1 MPESASLFKHCTR
14 IYGSPDDSIAPS
26 QRTLTVPSTRS
37 VAVVDR
43 YADMSAAACSLLR
56 ARFAFGGQAPIAPQ
70 MVLINE
76 YRMGDFCNAVA
87 SQASRY
93 FAQQLEM
100 NGDRSHGA
108 ATEARLARTSSK
120 ELDDAGAETI
130 ISGSKGS
137 VVRVKDRKS
146 SVLKKQVN
154 EPLLV
159 LHWVSSM
166 DDAIDFINNA
176 TEEPLAALLVYGSP
190 EVGKYASQFI
200 NSHLC
205 CINDVPIE
213 LLVAPLTP
221 IGFATQPGKTY
232 RKEMF
237 SVPKPQLI
245 QFGERNSKLAA
256 MLDNNDEK
264 AAVKLRKQ
272 AQSIDAK
279 VRQPAGHAIGFFEQG
294 LMLGAS
300 VALTTI
306 VSTAVVMFKYG
317 VPAVRRG
324 IGH

>member
-1 MPESASLFKHCTR
+1 M
-14 IYGSPDDSIAPS
+14 
-26 QRTLTVPSTRS
+26 
-37 VAVVDR
+37 
-43 YADMSAAACSLLR
+43 
-56 ARFAFGGQAPIAPQ
+56 APQ

-76 YRMGDFCNAVA
+76 YRMKDFCNAIA
-87 SQASRY
+87 SQASRF

-100 NGDRSHGA
+100 NGDPGHGA
-108 ATEARLARTSSK
+108 AIEAKVARTLSR
-120 ELDDAGAETI
+120 ELDQAGAETI

-159 LHWVSSM
+159 LHSVSSM
-166 DDAIDFINNA
+166 DDAIDFINSA

-190 EVGKYASQFI
+190 DVGKYASQFI

-205 CINDVPIE
+205 CVNDVPVE

-221 IGFATQPGKTY
+221 IGFATQPGKPY

-256 MLDNNDEK
+256 MLDNNDEQE
-264 AAVKLRKQ
+264 AVKLRKQ
-272 AQSIDAK
+272 AQSTDTEVK
-279 VRQPAGHAIGFFEQG
+279 QPAGHAIGFFEQG

-300 VALTTI
+300 VALTTV
-306 VSTAVVMFKYG
+306 VSSAVVLFRYG
-317 VPAVRRG
+317 IPAVRRI